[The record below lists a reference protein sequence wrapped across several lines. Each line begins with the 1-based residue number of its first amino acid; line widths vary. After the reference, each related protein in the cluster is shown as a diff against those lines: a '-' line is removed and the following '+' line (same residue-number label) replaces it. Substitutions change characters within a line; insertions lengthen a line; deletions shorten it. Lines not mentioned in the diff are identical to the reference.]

1 MVPSAA
7 ALCPPFAAR
16 ARAAQGRPAQS
27 SNTIWPVPEKEIR
40 AACANA
46 KRVIVAE
53 MNVGDYAREV
63 QRVVGYD
70 KVETFSSI
78 GGVFPAPTA
87 IYNQIVE
94 GEVI

>member
-7 ALCPPFAAR
+7 ALCPPFASAR
-16 ARAAQGRPAQS
+16 DEQHKVGLLKL
-27 SNTIWPVPEKEIR
+27 NTIWPVPEKEIR

-94 GEVI
+94 VK

>member
-1 MVPSAA
+1 
-7 ALCPPFAAR
+7 
-16 ARAAQGRPAQS
+16 
-27 SNTIWPVPEKEIR
+27 
-40 AACANA
+40 
-46 KRVIVAE
+46 VIVAE

-94 GEVI
+94 VK